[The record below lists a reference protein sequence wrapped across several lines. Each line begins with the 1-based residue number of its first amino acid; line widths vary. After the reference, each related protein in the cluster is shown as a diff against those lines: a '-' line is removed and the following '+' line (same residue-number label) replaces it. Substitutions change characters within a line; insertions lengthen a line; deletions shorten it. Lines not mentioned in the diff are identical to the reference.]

1 MRQVFHSCFL
11 NHGCCTLGVFVV
23 HSGCLLYTRDL
34 CCTLGV
40 FVVHSGCLLYTQGAC
55 CTLGVLVVPMYVC
68 RIIHENGFTRE
79 ECKMY
84 RPVVYSNTVQ
94 SLAAIIRGMDFLKI
108 DFADPTNRR
117 VGCCSSVCV
126 CVCVRVWCV
135 WCVCVS
141 VFVCVCMSVYV
152 YVRVCVCLFG
162 TSQSC
167 CVMFICLFFFFC
179 HFRRMPFYY
188 LG

>member
-11 NHGCCTLGVFVV
+11 SHGCCTLGVFVV
-23 HSGCLLYTRDL
+23 HSGCLLYTR
-34 CCTLGV
+34 
-40 FVVHSGCLLYTQGAC
+40 GAC

-117 VGCCSSVCV
+117 VGCCSKCVCV
-126 CVCVRVWCV
+126 CVCVRVCVHV
-135 WCVCVS
+135 WCVCVCVS
-141 VFVCVCMSVYV
+141 CVHVCVHACMSVYV
-152 YVRVCVCLFG
+152 CVCVCVSCWNSTELL
-162 TSQSC
+162 C
-167 CVMFICLFFFFC
+167 CVY
-179 HFRRMPFYY
+179 MPLLLLSF
-188 LG
+188 

>member
-11 NHGCCTLGVFVV
+11 SHGCCTLGVFVV
-23 HSGCLLYTRDL
+23 HSGCLLYTR
-34 CCTLGV
+34 
-40 FVVHSGCLLYTQGAC
+40 GAC

-126 CVCVRVWCV
+126 CVCG
-135 WCVCVS
+135 VS
-141 VFVCVCMSVYV
+141 VFVCVH
-152 YVRVCVCLFG
+152 LFG
-162 TSQSC
+162 TPQSC
-167 CVMFICLFFFFC
+167 CVMFICLFFFFFC

>member
-1 MRQVFHSCFL
+1 M
-11 NHGCCTLGVFVV
+11 FVV
-23 HSGCLLYTRDL
+23 HSGCLLYTR
-34 CCTLGV
+34 
-40 FVVHSGCLLYTQGAC
+40 GAC

-117 VGCCSSVCV
+117 VGCCSKCVCVCVCACVCACVVCV
-126 CVCVRVWCV
+126 CVCVCV
-135 WCVCVS
+135 CHACMCACMHVCLCMSVCVCVS
-141 VFVCVCMSVYV
+141 CWNSTE
-152 YVRVCVCLFG
+152 LL
-162 TSQSC
+162 C
-167 CVMFICLFFFFC
+167 CVY
-179 HFRRMPFYY
+179 MPLLLLSF
-188 LG
+188 